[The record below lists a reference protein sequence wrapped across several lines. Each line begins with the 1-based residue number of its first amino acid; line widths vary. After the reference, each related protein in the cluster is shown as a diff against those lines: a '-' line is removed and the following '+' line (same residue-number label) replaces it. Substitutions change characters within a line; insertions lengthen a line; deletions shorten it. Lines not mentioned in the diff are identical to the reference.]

1 MTNDRDMVLV
11 SLLTLCTVLTWIFFE
26 LIQTVKTTTIAD
38 TVQEIITPFDPALR
52 IDVLSK
58 LENRVEY

>member
-38 TVQEIITPFDPALR
+38 TVQEIIAPFDPALR
-52 IDVLSK
+52 TDVLGK